1 MSRDALVVGINTY
14 NCPQL
19 PRLRSPAKDAEG
31 IAQRLSK
38 GDYFRVWRLPEYLD
52 PFENNA
58 RRVAQNQEV
67 TLKQLK
73 TALEQ
78 LFLPEGNN
86 YPDTVLFY
94 FSGHGI
100 RSTGRIKEGFLATSD
115 TNPEDDKWGL
125 SLQWLRRLLEESPI
139 RQQVIWLD
147 CCYSG
152 ELLNFDEANP
162 GGKEKARDRC
172 FIAASRE
179 FEKSWQDANSDYSV
193 LTKVLLKG
201 LDPQRQQD
209 GLVDNLRLIDFINQ
223 NLKQEKQR
231 PVFHNSGSSI
241 TLVHSRR
248 TLTQNTD
255 NSLQPNKNPY
265 RGLAAF
271 DFKPED
277 IQFFYGRT
285 ALTDELLE
293 KLWQQ
298 NFLAVL
304 GASGSGKSSVV
315 RAGLLNAIQQGER
328 RDTANW
334 HILPV
339 ITPGNDPLASLA
351 AAFINLNEP
360 DGRKSRLC
368 QTYSRAL
375 QEEGAKALAELVADY
390 QPNPVVLVIDQ
401 FEEVFT
407 LCHDSQERQ
416 KFFACLMDVLTSP
429 NESENN
435 TAALRVVITMRADFL
450 GKCLEQDYAGLAENI
465 KNHMATVTPLNQE
478 ELRDA
483 IIKPAELVGL
493 SVEEAL
499 VRKMIADVQGSPA
512 SLPLLQYALTE
523 LWELWHQDWQ
533 QRGTAAGKTLTLT
546 NYDQIGEVKGALE
559 KQADKIYNT
568 LSEKEQ
574 AVAKRIFLELTQLGE
589 GTEDTRRRV
598 LKGELINDQHPEELL
613 DQVIRKLADARLV
626 VTNNIVLNVTT
637 VARTEELGDTTAQPV
652 EVVIDVAHE
661 ALIRHWTSLRLWL
674 DENRDALR
682 TERKLQVAAKDWQ
695 DHQQDSDYLWLG
707 ARLAEAQEY
716 EQKYFS
722 MGRLAP
728 LSKKFIEASKTEQQ
742 RLDREKD
749 EQIKALNQALTESQ
763 LREQAARILYL
774 LQIQPQAGVESAI
787 QAIGENLKQLPTN
800 ILTVVQNNLLQ
811 AMAIVNLP
819 SIIRGHEKAVL
830 SVAFSPDGQR
840 IVSGSYDNTLR
851 LWDVNGNSI
860 GKPLMGHESGVH
872 SVAFSPD
879 GQRIVSGSYDNT
891 LRLWDVNGN
900 SIGKPLMGHE
910 SGVTSVAFSPDGK
923 YIVSGSRDNTLR
935 LWDVNGNSIGKP
947 LMGHESGVTS
957 VAFSPDGKYIVSGS
971 RDNTLRLWDVNGN
984 FIGKPLMGH
993 ESGVT
998 SVAFSPDGKYIVS
1011 GSKDKTVRLW
1021 DVNGNSIGQPLMSH
1035 ESGVN
1040 SVAFS
1045 PDGKHI
1051 VSGNWN
1057 NTLRLWDV
1065 NGNSIGQPLMGHESG
1080 VHSVAFSPD
1089 GKHIVSGSY
1098 DNTLR
1103 LWDVNGNSIG
1113 QPLMGHKSGTHSVA
1127 FSPDGKHIVSGSRD
1141 KTVRLWDVNGNSI
1154 GQPLMGHESG
1164 VHSVAFSP
1172 DGQRIV
1178 SGSRNKTVRLWDVNG
1193 NSIGQPLMGHKSG
1206 VTSVA
1211 FSPDGQRIASGS
1223 TDKTVRLWDVNGN
1236 SIGQP
1241 LMGHKSGVTSVAF
1254 SPDGQRI
1261 VSGSTDNTLRL
1272 WDVNGN
1278 SIGQPLMGHE
1288 SGVHSVAFSPDG
1300 QRIVSGST
1308 DNTLRLWD
1316 VNGNSIGKPLMGHES
1331 GVNSVAFSPDGQRI
1345 ASGSTDKTVRLWDVN
1360 GNSIGKPL
1368 MGHESGVTSVAF
1380 SPDGQRI
1387 VSGSYDNTLR
1397 LWRGSWQSWLKVCC
1411 DRFVYY
1417 LISHNPEINI
1427 MEGACA
1433 VCAKYAWSS
1442 AEIAK
1447 ILQRQGYDLAVQGK
1461 VELAITK
1468 FQQAIEY
1475 DPNLELDPKTEAY
1488 K

>member
-14 NCPQL
+14 NFPQL

-31 IAQRLSK
+31 IAQRLSE

-58 RRVAQNQEV
+58 PRVAQNQEV
-67 TLKQLK
+67 ILRDLK
-73 TALEQ
+73 TALER

-86 YPDTVLFY
+86 YPDTALFY

-115 TNPEDDKWGL
+115 TNPDDDKWGL
-125 SLQWLRRLLEESPI
+125 SLQWLRRVLEESPI

-162 GGKEKARDRC
+162 GDKGKARDRC

-179 FEKSWQDANSDYSV
+179 FEESWTDPNSDYSV

-201 LDPQRQQD
+201 LEPQRQQD
-209 GLVDNLRLIDFINQ
+209 GLVDNYRLIDFINQ

-231 PVFHNSGSSI
+231 PVFYNSGLPI
-241 TLVHSRR
+241 TLVKSK
-248 TLTQNTD
+248 TTVTQNTD

-351 AAFINLNEP
+351 AAFINPNEP

-368 QTYSRAL
+368 QTYSREL
-375 QEEGAKALAELVADY
+375 QEEGAKALAKLVADY

-407 LCHDSQERQ
+407 LCNDSQERQ

-429 NESENN
+429 NETENN

-465 KNHMATVTPLNQE
+465 KNHIATVTPLNQE

-533 QRGTAAGKTLTLT
+533 QRGTTAGKTLTLT
-546 NYDQIGEVKGALE
+546 NYVQIGEVKGALE
-559 KQADKIYNT
+559 KQADKVYNT

-598 LKGELINDQHPEELL
+598 LKSELINDQHPEELL
-613 DQVIRKLADARLV
+613 DQVICKLADARLV

-637 VARTEELGDTTAQPV
+637 VVRTEKMGDTTSQPV

-682 TERKLQVAAKDWQ
+682 TERKLQTAAKDWQ
-695 DHQQDSDYLWLG
+695 DHQQDSAYLWLG

-716 EQKYFS
+716 EQKYFRL
-722 MGRLAP
+722 GRLVP

-742 RLDREKD
+742 RLEREKD
-749 EQIKALNQALTESQ
+749 EQIQALNQALTESQ
-763 LREQAARILYL
+763 LREQAIRILEL
-774 LQIQPQAGVESAI
+774 LQIQPQDGVESAI
-787 QAIGENLKQLPTN
+787 QAIEENLKQLPAN

-819 SIIRGHEKAVL
+819 NII
-830 SVAFSPDGQR
+830 Q
-840 IVSGSYDNTLR
+840 
-851 LWDVNGNSI
+851 
-860 GKPLMGHESGVH
+860 
-872 SVAFSPD
+872 
-879 GQRIVSGSYDNT
+879 
-891 LRLWDVNGN
+891 
-900 SIGKPLMGHE
+900 
-910 SGVTSVAFSPDGK
+910 
-923 YIVSGSRDNTLR
+923 
-935 LWDVNGNSIGKP
+935 
-947 LMGHESGVTS
+947 
-957 VAFSPDGKYIVSGS
+957 
-971 RDNTLRLWDVNGN
+971 
-984 FIGKPLMGH
+984 
-993 ESGVT
+993 
-998 SVAFSPDGKYIVS
+998 
-1011 GSKDKTVRLW
+1011 
-1021 DVNGNSIGQPLMSH
+1021 
-1035 ESGVN
+1035 
-1040 SVAFS
+1040 
-1045 PDGKHI
+1045 
-1051 VSGNWN
+1051 
-1057 NTLRLWDV
+1057 
-1065 NGNSIGQPLMGHESG
+1065 
-1080 VHSVAFSPD
+1080 
-1089 GKHIVSGSY
+1089 
-1098 DNTLR
+1098 
-1103 LWDVNGNSIG
+1103 
-1113 QPLMGHKSGTHSVA
+1113 
-1127 FSPDGKHIVSGSRD
+1127 
-1141 KTVRLWDVNGNSI
+1141 
-1154 GQPLMGHESG
+1154 
-1164 VHSVAFSP
+1164 
-1172 DGQRIV
+1172 
-1178 SGSRNKTVRLWDVNG
+1178 
-1193 NSIGQPLMGHKSG
+1193 
-1206 VTSVA
+1206 
-1211 FSPDGQRIASGS
+1211 
-1223 TDKTVRLWDVNGN
+1223 
-1236 SIGQP
+1236 
-1241 LMGHKSGVTSVAF
+1241 
-1254 SPDGQRI
+1254 
-1261 VSGSTDNTLRL
+1261 
-1272 WDVNGN
+1272 
-1278 SIGQPLMGHE
+1278 
-1288 SGVHSVAFSPDG
+1288 
-1300 QRIVSGST
+1300 
-1308 DNTLRLWD
+1308 
-1316 VNGNSIGKPLMGHES
+1316 GHES

-1345 ASGSTDKTVRLWDVN
+1345 VSGSGDKTLRLWDVN
-1360 GNSIGKPL
+1360 GQPIGQPL
-1368 MGHESGVTSVAF
+1368 IGHEGAVKSVAF

-1387 VSGSYDNTLR
+1387 VSGSGDKTLRLWNVNGQPIGQPLIGHEGEVKSVAFSPDGQRIVSGSGDNTLR
-1397 LWRGSWQSWLKVCC
+1397 LWDVNGQSIGQPLIGHESGVYSVAFSPDGQRIVSGSWDNTLRLWDVNGQSIGQPLIGHESGVYSVAFSPDGQRIVSGSWDNTLRLWDVNGQPIGQPLMGHKAAVISVAFSPDGQRIVSGSADNKLKLWRGSWQSWLKVCC
-1411 DRFVYY
+1411 DRLAYY
-1417 LISHNPEINI
+1417 LISHNPENNI
-1427 MEGACA
+1427 MEGSCA

-1447 ILQRQGYDLAVQGK
+1447 ILQRQAYDLAFQGK

-1475 DPNLELDPKTEAY
+1475 DPSLKLDPETEAH
-1488 K
+1488 KWSRR